1 MPSARA
7 VNFTMNRKAI
17 RDLAAKELGLKT
29 AKYFYAKSLEEL
41 QEAAKRLVSLCGE
54 TFDVFIRQRPV
65 FGQERG

>member
-41 QEAAKRLVSLCGE
+41 QEAAKEIGVGTGMALWM
-54 TFDVFIRQRPV
+54 
-65 FGQERG
+65 